1 MNKLLRNTTT
11 TTSIATM
18 KWFAEI
24 ITRGELRQQLDI
36 KEDGFQLGGDF
47 TIDTVTKM
55 MLFLYPQKTA
65 ADRLPAQ
72 QLLKSIR

>member
-1 MNKLLRNTTT
+1 MNKLLRNTT

-47 TIDTVTKM
+47 TIDTVAKM

-72 QLLKSIR
+72 QLLKSIQ